1 MRKLICLVILFS
13 IFLNGVSFSHNSS
26 EEYTILTSKSLFN
39 GAVLFKSL
47 RQSQYDVKL
56 LFVENIGKTPQE
68 IKSFLEKNVDGGF
81 LLIIGDETVVPKG
94 ILHPKVSNEAT
105 VLPSEVKSDNYYSM
119 LGEDLDKDRDGFEG
133 ELFDD
138 RISYE
143 GKLFVGRIPF
153 NDLSRI
159 KIVYDNISHFEKN
172 QSNKVLFAG
181 SFISFPNEEYYGSR
195 IFNGDGA
202 REMEVLREFFP
213 DAVSMYEK
221 EGSFPSSFVCDL
233 PLNKENFI
241 EEIKNSG
248 LVFWSGHGSKK
259 GSYRCIWDDKNTN
272 GIPDEPYSFPS
283 FITSTDSFRTNAVV
297 FSGSCLNLNDK
308 DNLGEA
314 FLLNGSPAFIGSTE
328 VSFTPSYFSSP
339 LDGGNGTL
347 EYYFARNLRNGFP
360 VGASLT
366 KAMNEFYKRAL
377 FSDIEDPPE
386 AGISII
392 YSTNLIGD
400 PALCFNYREGNI
412 KKSNLK
418 EPFNENLVIDSKMN
432 KDFEIHIWFQSA
444 LLTSK
449 SFFVKFPEQF
459 LIENVS
465 PDSSIYDSLNNFIRC
480 NDANEV
486 IIKGKIRGKVS
497 SSITVFNDT
506 NERIYQV
513 SSSGYDVCDVD
524 FNGKVERKDFEE
536 MVISFGHT
544 YMDKDFN
551 FVCDLN
557 RDHRVDG
564 RDIFLFLF
572 KKGLP

>member
-1 MRKLICLVILFS
+1 MKKLICLVILFS
-13 IFLNGVSFSHNSS
+13 IFLNGLSFSHNSR

-56 LFVENIGKTPQE
+56 LFVEDIGKTPQE
-68 IKSFLEKNVDGGF
+68 IKSFLEKNLDGGF

-94 ILHPKVSNEAT
+94 VLHPKVSSEAI
-105 VLPSEVKSDNYYSM
+105 VLPSEIKSDNYYSM

-138 RISYE
+138 RISFE
-143 GKLFVGRIPF
+143 GKLYVGRIPF
-153 NDLSRI
+153 NELSKI
-159 KIVYDNISHFEKN
+159 KTVYDNISRFEKN
-172 QSNKVLFAG
+172 QSNKILFAG

-221 EGSFPSSFVCDL
+221 EGSFPSSFVCEL

-241 EEIKNSG
+241 EEIKDSG

-259 GSYRCIWDDKNTN
+259 GAYRCIWNDKNLN

-360 VGASLT
+360 VGISLT
-366 KAMNEFYKRAL
+366 KAMNEFYMRAL

-412 KKSNLK
+412 RKSNLK
-418 EPFNENLVIDSKMN
+418 EPFNENLVIDSTMN

-449 SFFVKFPEQF
+449 SFFVKLPTQF

-465 PDSSIYDSLNNFIRC
+465 PVSSIYDSLNNFIRC
-480 NDANEV
+480 NNANEV
-486 IIKGKIRGKVS
+486 IIKGKIRGRVLS
-497 SSITVFNDT
+497 TITVFNDT
-506 NERIYQV
+506 NECKYEV

-524 FNGKVERKDFEE
+524 FNGKVEGKDFEE

-557 RDHRVDG
+557 RDYRVDG
-564 RDIFLFLF
+564 QDFFLFLF